1 MVKFSEVLK
10 DRNFFCLWLGQLI
23 SNFGDRLNQMALVA
37 LVYQR
42 TPGSEVALAKLISF
56 TIIPVFLIGPMAG
69 VWIDR
74 FNKKNIMI
82 VSDILRGSLV
92 LLIPLFLAMHQI
104 LLVYLVIFITF
115 SISRFFIPSKM
126 ALIPDIVSKEKL
138 LIANSLNDTT
148 HLAGNV
154 IGLVVAGIIVNI
166 SYIGAIGGFYIDAA
180 TFFIS
185 AILIAMIVQREFVKR
200 VKDDLK
206 ITKEAL
212 EQSIRR
218 SFLNEIREGLEYL
231 IKHREMRFVAAILF
245 ILMAG
250 IGTISC
256 VIIVFIQNAF
266 GTATRDLG
274 FIGMFLV
281 GGLLAGTLIYGR
293 FGQKL
298 GKVLAVLLSFTMTG
312 IFIILFTAFVRTY
325 PNLLIAAVFSAL
337 LGISASPIMITTN
350 TLTQEVIPEAMR
362 GRIFSSLEVVIHLAF
377 LIFMFIAA
385 YAANIIDRFW
395 ILIGVGTVFSL
406 TGMAGMVALRKRAVT

>member
-1 MVKFSEVLK
+1 
-10 DRNFFCLWLGQLI
+10 
-23 SNFGDRLNQMALVA
+23 MALVA

-82 VSDILRGSLV
+82 VSDILRGTLV

-104 LLVYLVIFITF
+104 LLVYLVIFIIF

-138 LIANSLNDTT
+138 LLANSLNDTT

-166 SYIGAIGGFYIDAA
+166 SFIGAIGGFYIDAA

-185 AILIAMIVQREFVKR
+185 AAMIAMIVQREFVKK
-200 VKDDLK
+200 VKDDLI

-212 EQSIRR
+212 EDSIRK
-218 SFLNEIREGLEYL
+218 SFLIEIKEALQYL
-231 IKHREMRFVAAILF
+231 VNHKEMRFVSVILF

-298 GKVLAVLLSFTMTG
+298 GKANAVLLSFAMTG
-312 IFIILFTAFVRTY
+312 IFIMLFTIFVRAY

-337 LGISASPIMITTN
+337 LGASASPIMITTN
-350 TLTQEVIPEAMR
+350 TLTHEVIPEAMR
-362 GRIFSSLEVVIHLAF
+362 GRIFSSLEIVIHLAF

-395 ILIGVGTVFSL
+395 ILISVGMVFL
-406 TGMAGMVALRKRAVT
+406 VTGAAGMVTVRKRRVT